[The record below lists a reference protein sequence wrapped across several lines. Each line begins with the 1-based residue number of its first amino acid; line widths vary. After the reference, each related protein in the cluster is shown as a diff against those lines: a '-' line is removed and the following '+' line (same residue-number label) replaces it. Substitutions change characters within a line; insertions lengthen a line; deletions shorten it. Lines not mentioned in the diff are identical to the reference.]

1 MESCIDRNDPRTG
14 EYPYVF
20 SSFHLCIFEHTLL
33 IWGNFFQSHKGVKI
47 VNNTSIYNKIE
58 TEFSIINDANSLIS
72 IAVRGINTDGSLCTL
87 NGFTASK
94 KLMELVFMELKHWQI
109 YSSRTLT

>member
-1 MESCIDRNDPRTG
+1 MIEMTQGLVNILML
-14 EYPYVF
+14 F

-33 IWGNFFQSHKGVKI
+33 IWAIFFQSHKGVKI

-94 KLMELVFMELKHWQI
+94 KLMELVFMELKHWRI
-109 YSSRTLT
+109 YSS

>member
-33 IWGNFFQSHKGVKI
+33 IWGIFFQSHKGVKI

-72 IAVRGINTDGSLCTL
+72 
-87 NGFTASK
+87 
-94 KLMELVFMELKHWQI
+94 
-109 YSSRTLT
+109 

>member
-1 MESCIDRNDPRTG
+1 MMNI
-14 EYPYVF
+14 
-20 SSFHLCIFEHTLL
+20 
-33 IWGNFFQSHKGVKI
+33 
-47 VNNTSIYNKIE
+47 TSIYNKIE

-94 KLMELVFMELKHWQI
+94 KLMELVFMELKPWQI
-109 YSSRTLT
+109 YSSRTLTQKEVVNIVIKSGEYTCINGKEYKVILKDRNGKKLYNK